1 MLGLRVW
8 LFWFLAR
15 LFFFGVANDGF
26 LIAAKCNEPE
36 IMGQKTTKRNLS
48 PHQKQIRFF
57 TGMFLVVIIVVTTLI
72 FWLLSRPDFK

>member
-8 LFWFLAR
+8 LFGFSQTLFL
-15 LFFFGVANDGF
+15 GVAKDGF
-26 LIAAKCNEPE
+26 IIAANCNEPE

-57 TGMFLVVIIVVTTLI
+57 TGMFLVVIIVVTTLV

>member
-1 MLGLRVW
+1 
-8 LFWFLAR
+8 
-15 LFFFGVANDGF
+15 
-26 LIAAKCNEPE
+26 
-36 IMGQKTTKRNLS
+36 MGQKTTKRNLS